1 VDPNVSSDRIAVLI
15 DADNTSHSYAEA
27 LLDEVAKFGNPTIKR
42 AYGDWSSDRLK
53 GWGNELN
60 LRAIR
65 GMHQGA
71 FTRGKNSTD
80 SAMIIDA
87 MDLLYAGNVEA
98 FALVTSDSDFTS
110 LALRL
115 RESGKVVYG
124 LGEKKTPASLQN
136 ACDRFIRL
144 ESLGDPASVT
154 GSDDAETSTEEPDQV
169 PEVNLQS
176 ALTKAVNAVGGDDG
190 WAAPGTIGKHLSR
203 THPSLDPRNYGHRG
217 LQGLLVAQ
225 PYLENTTEGGALLV
239 RVKGK
244 AKSTAKAPAKGSA
257 TGSAKAPEKTPA
269 KAPVTAPETTPEQP
283 AGETPPKKRAPRK
296 RAAKKAAAPATPPP
310 EPAAAPAPEEPPVPR
325 VTTTT
330 RTSRAASKAA
340 ATRAAKKAVAPDS

>member
-1 VDPNVSSDRIAVLI
+1 VLI
-15 DADNTSHSYAEA
+15 DADNTSHRYAEA

-42 AYGDWSSDRLK
+42 AYGDWSSPHLS

-60 LRAIR
+60 ARAIR

-80 SAMIIDA
+80 SALIIDA

-124 LGEKKTPASLQN
+124 LGGAKTPASLQN

-144 ESLGDPASVT
+144 ESLG
-154 GSDDAETSTEEPDQV
+154 EPV
-169 PEVNLQS
+169 PEVESTAEAPAAEAVTAEPSQAPEINLPS
-176 ALTKAVNAVGGDDG
+176 ALTKAVNAVAGDDG
-190 WAAPGTIGKHLSR
+190 WAAPGAIGQHLSR
-203 THPSLDPRNYGHRG
+203 THPSLDPRNYDHRG
-217 LQGLLVAQ
+217 LQGLLAAQ
-225 PYLENTTEGGALLV
+225 PYLETSTDGGPMRI

-244 AKSTAKAPAKGSA
+244 GST
-257 TGSAKAPEKTPA
+257 KTPA
-269 KAPVTAPETTPEQP
+269 KAPAKTPAKAPAKKKAPAAAADAPKVTSTP
-283 AGETPPKKRAPRK
+283 G
-296 RAAKKAAAPATPPP
+296 AAKKATAT
-310 EPAAAPAPEEPPVPR
+310 
-325 VTTTT
+325 
-330 RTSRAASKAA
+330 KA
-340 ATRAAKKAVAPDS
+340 